1 MARMGTRR
9 RVLVAA
15 ATVSAATMALVA
27 PAFAQPSSTVGTDAS
42 AYTIDLTDVD
52 GDGVSIPANDTA
64 TVVAG
69 LPEETCPSSLD
80 NGLTYGLVATGP
92 AFVSI
97 APASVSGL
105 HCGDTAT
112 FVVSAVTTATPPYS
126 GTQAGTL
133 TFTPVVAS
141 TGSSNPHGV
150 QDQLSAGLAT
160 ITVVFPASDCTD
172 CDDGV
177 DPGSPAAAPAIANAY
192 INENVANSTGLAAAC
207 QKKAKN
213 KSNWRGTVISYIAQ
227 DPSLMPGWVRF
238 SEQYGVVA
246 EDPDTWGTW
255 TKAVEDEVNSF
266 CAYTPS
272 G

>member
-9 RVLVAA
+9 RVLVGA
-15 ATVSAATMALVA
+15 ATVSAAMVALVA
-27 PAFAQPSSTVGTDAS
+27 PAFAQQPASTVGTDAP
-42 AYTIDLTDVD
+42 AYTIDLTDVNSD
-52 GDGVSIPANDTA
+52 DSAIIADDTA

-69 LPEETCPSSLD
+69 LDESCPSSLD
-80 NGLTYGLVATGP
+80 TGLSYGLTATGP

-112 FVVSAVTTATPPYS
+112 FLVSAVTTATPPYS
-126 GTQAGTL
+126 GTHSGTL
-133 TFTPVVAS
+133 TFTPVVVS
-141 TGSSNPHGV
+141 TGQSDPHGV
-150 QDQLSAGLAT
+150 QNQLSAGLAD

-172 CDDGV
+172 CADEV

-192 INENVANSTGLAAAC
+192 INENVANGTGLAAAC

-227 DPSLMPGWVRF
+227 DPNLMPGWVRF
-238 SEQYGVVA
+238 VDFGDSGS
-246 EDPDTWGTW
+246 WGAW
-255 TKAVEDEVNSF
+255 TNAVEDEVNSF
-266 CAYTPS
+266 CS
-272 G
+272 